1 MSKPLSGLF
10 RGTKGERFHTGDA
23 EAVIA
28 LRTAGLD
35 LREHPLDRKQLSAKR
50 VRAIRKKIELR
61 TATREEYEIY
71 EWSKRFGARRRKGVS
86 AFWRQER
93 KRLLAGLPGTRNWS
107 PEDVTRIIAKKRPRH
122 DGRAIEA
129 HHTYSASL
137 FPHLANRS
145 EIIYPT
151 THFEHL
157 QAWHGGNYRKS
168 LPGRR
173 IRRFN
178 EF

>member
-10 RGTKGERFHTGDA
+10 RGTRGERFHTGDV

-28 LRTAGLD
+28 SRAAGLD
-35 LREHPLDRKQLSAKR
+35 LREHPLDRKQLSAR
-50 VRAIRKKIELR
+50 QVRAIRAKIASR
-61 TATREEYEIY
+61 TATREEYEAY
-71 EWSKRFGARRRKGVS
+71 EWSKRFGERRRKGVS
-86 AFWRQER
+86 EFWRQER
-93 KRLLAGLPGTRNWS
+93 ERLLAGLPGTRNWS
-107 PEDVTRIIAKKRPRH
+107 QEDIARIIAKKRPRH
-122 DGRAIEA
+122 AGKPIEA
-129 HHTYSASL
+129 HHTFSASL
-137 FPHLANRS
+137 FPHLANRG
-145 EIIYPT
+145 EIIYPA